1 MIAELYIPGPPV
13 PQPRPRLTRKGWAY
27 VPQKH
32 PIHEYRRLIS
42 ESAKETG
49 MFFKGAVNIE
59 FEFIFQRPKSH
70 WNKSELNKK
79 APKFPSKS
87 DWDNICK
94 GAQDA
99 LNGIAFHDDSQV
111 VSGSFFRGYS
121 DDRDQEGYTKIRISN
136 AKKRT
141 G

>member
-1 MIAELYIPGPPV
+1 MIAELHIPGPPV

-42 ESAKETG
+42 EAARETG
-49 MFFKGAVNIE
+49 MFFKGAVHIE

-70 WNKSELNKK
+70 WNKTGLTKK

-87 DWDNICK
+87 DWDNCAK

-99 LNGIAFHDDSQV
+99 LNGIAFHENDVCIAPSILSFKRV
-111 VSGSFFRGYS
+111 VGFH
-121 DDRDQEGYTKIRISN
+121 DA
-136 AKKRT
+136 AKTLYGFVRT
-141 G
+141 HL